1 MATDMN
7 PLMSLD
13 ARYYTDPAIFEIES
27 RDLFASS
34 WQFAGH
40 ASQLQRPGDYFTF
53 EMAGESLFC
62 VMDRDGAINAF
73 YNFYQNRANQL
84 VQGSGRV
91 NVLTCLITPGVMTL
105 AASSAPDR
113 TSRLSKDSAAR
124 ISA

>member
-7 PLMSLD
+7 PLLSLD

-27 RDLFASS
+27 RGLFASS

-62 VMDRDGAINAF
+62 VMDRDGAINA
-73 YNFYQNRANQL
+73 
-84 VQGSGRV
+84 
-91 NVLTCLITPGVMTL
+91 CLL
-105 AASSAPDR
+105 Y
-113 TSRLSKDSAAR
+113 TSPSPRDPM
-124 ISA
+124 